1 MATLGEFA
9 GLESRTMTETV
20 KRFPR
25 KNLVLADLFPLR
37 PSATKSVYWDIVS
50 GTRRL
55 GKFTAPGAESHIDK
69 LTPRTRVNT
78 EVLYIGEKKVI
89 DQNTKNFIDGIG
101 KLDSAYGNQLIVD
114 ELEELDR
121 IVENTKEWMRA
132 EAITKG
138 QIDVQQI
145 DPAIRL
151 KVDYGMD
158 ADHKATA
165 STLWSNTSSAKPLN
179 DILNWKKLISRDA
192 WGNATSAYC
201 SYQGM
206 IYLVENSA
214 VQTLLQYTVGN
225 QLAENG
231 FITRLGG
238 LNIATYDISYVNEA
252 GTTCYFIPDNKF
264 IVLDKESLGK
274 AFTGPQD
281 VPEGDGVRTVV
292 GKVSYSWA
300 TKDPVDT
307 WIKVSDSYMPAI
319 QNPDL
324 LVIGTIA

>member
-1 MATLGEFA
+1 MSALGEFA
-9 GLESRTMTETV
+9 GLETRTMTETV

-25 KNLVLADLFPLR
+25 KNLIGAELFPLR
-37 PSATKSVYWDIVS
+37 PSATKQVYWDIVN

-55 GKFTAPGAESHIDK
+55 GKFIAPGAEAHKDK

-78 EVLYIGEKKVI
+78 EVLYIGEKKVV
-89 DQNTKNFIDGIG
+89 DQNTKNFISQPGTFDT
-101 KLDSAYGNQLIVD
+101 SYGNQLITD

-121 IVENTKEWMRA
+121 IVENTKEWMRW
-132 EAITKG
+132 EALAKG
-138 QIDVQQI
+138 QIDVQQT
-145 DPAIRL
+145 DPAVRL
-151 KVDYGMD
+151 KVDYGLT
-158 ADHKATA
+158 ATHKATA
-165 STLWSNTSSAKPLN
+165 GTLWSTTASAKPLN
-179 DILNWKKLISRDA
+179 DILDWKKLISRDSWTTA
-192 WGNATSAYC
+192 DRAYC

-206 IYLVENSA
+206 VYLVENSA

-238 LNIATYDISYVNEA
+238 LNITVYDISYVNEA
-252 GTTCYFIPDNKF
+252 GNTQYFIPDNKF
-264 IVLDKESLGK
+264 IVIAKEGLGK

-281 VPEGDGVRTVV
+281 VPNGDSVRTVV

-307 WIKVSDSYMPAI
+307 WIKVADSYMPAI
-319 QNPDL
+319 QNPDQI
-324 LVIGTIA
+324 VIGTIA

>member
-20 KRFPR
+20 RRFPR
-25 KNLVLADLFPLR
+25 KNLVGAELFPVR

-55 GKFTAPGAESHIDK
+55 AKFVTPGAESHIDK

-78 EVLYIGEKKVI
+78 EVLYIAEKKVI

-101 KLDSAYGNQLIVD
+101 KLDSTYGAQLIVD

-121 IVENTKEWMRA
+121 IVENTKEWMRW
-132 EAITKG
+132 EALAKG

-145 DPAIRL
+145 DPALRL
-151 KVDYGMD
+151 KVDYGITD
-158 ADHKATA
+158 THKDSAD
-165 STLWSNTSSAKPLN
+165 TLWSTTDSAKPLN
-179 DILNWKKLISRDA
+179 DILGWKKLIARDSWVTA
-192 WGNATSAYC
+192 DRAYC
-201 SYQGM
+201 NSQAM

-225 QLAENG
+225 QLAESG

-238 LNIATYDISYVNEA
+238 LNITVYDVNYVDDS
-252 GTTCYFIPDNKF
+252 GTVQQFIPDSKF
-264 IVLDKESLGK
+264 IVMAKEGLGK

-281 VPEGDGVRTVV
+281 VPSGDSVRTEI
-292 GKVSYSWA
+292 GKVSYSWS

-307 WIKVSDSYMPAI
+307 WIKVADSYMPAI
-319 QNPDL
+319 QNPDQ

>member
-1 MATLGEFA
+1 MSTLGEFA

-20 KRFPR
+20 RRFPR
-25 KNLVLADLFPLR
+25 KNLIGAELFPLR

-55 GKFTAPGAESHIDK
+55 AKFVTPGAESHIDK

-101 KLDSAYGNQLIVD
+101 KLDSTYGSQLIVD

-121 IVENTKEWMRA
+121 IVENTKEWMRW
-132 EAITKG
+132 EALAKG
-138 QIDVQQI
+138 QIDVQQT
-145 DPAIRL
+145 DPALRL
-151 KVDYGMD
+151 KVDYSMD
-158 ADHKATA
+158 SDHKATA
-165 STLWSNTSSAKPLN
+165 STLWSTTASAKPLN
-179 DILNWKKLISRDA
+179 DILDWKKLISRDA
-192 WGNATSAYC
+192 WATADRAYC

-238 LNIATYDISYVNEA
+238 LNITVYDVSYVDET
-252 GTTCYFIPDNKF
+252 GTTQYFIPDNKF
-264 IVLDKESLGK
+264 IVLAKEGLGK

-281 VPEGDGVRTVV
+281 VPDGDGVRTEI

-307 WIKVSDSYMPAI
+307 WIKVADSYMPAI
-319 QNPDL
+319 QNPDQ